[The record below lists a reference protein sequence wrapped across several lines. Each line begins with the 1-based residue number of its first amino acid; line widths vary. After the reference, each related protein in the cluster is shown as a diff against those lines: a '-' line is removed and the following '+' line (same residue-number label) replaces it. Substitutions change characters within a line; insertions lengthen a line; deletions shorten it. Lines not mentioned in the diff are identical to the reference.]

1 MSLLTLE
8 QPLAERLATEAQTNQ
23 AITQTNGVSDHTK
36 FQFPRQGEWTYEHWL
51 HFPNDSWKYE
61 IIDGVLYMSP
71 PPTINHQD
79 VSGELFTRMRVFARD
94 NKLGTILAAP
104 CGVRLPTQ
112 SVPVEP
118 DILFVRRER
127 RHIIEERYVEGAPD
141 LVVEVLSRSNA
152 EYDRTTKY
160 RQYELAGVAEY
171 WIVNYWDETVAIYLM
186 VSDRYQLTHTYQRD
200 ETAVSQVLTGFQIA
214 VADLFDLK

>member
-1 MSLLTLE
+1 M
-8 QPLAERLATEAQTNQ
+8 AEPVATEAQANQ
-23 AITQTNGVSDHTK
+23 ASTQTNGVSDHTTK

-51 HFPNDSWKYE
+51 QFPNDGWKYE

-79 VSGELFTRMRVFARD
+79 VSGELFTRMRIFARD
-94 NKLGTILAAP
+94 NKLGTLLAAP
-104 CGVRLPTQ
+104 CGVHLPTQ
-112 SVPVEP
+112 PVPVEP

-152 EYDRTTKY
+152 DYDRTTKY
-160 RQYELAGVAEY
+160 RQYEQAGVTEY
-171 WIVNYWDETVAIYLM
+171 WIVNYWDETVAIYTM
-186 VSDRYQLTHTYQRD
+186 VSDRYQLTHAFQRG
-200 ETAVSQVLTGFQIA
+200 ETATSQVLNGFQIA
-214 VADLFDLK
+214 VTDLFDLE